1 MDVTP
6 IEFTAD
12 KPFVYMIYEQ
22 SSGTILFSQ
31 PLFFATILIKVAIK
45 SPYLQHSI
53 EMLCTF
59 FPTVITTLCAHKVS
73 TIWTKMP

>member
-22 SSGTILFSQ
+22 SSGTILF
-31 PLFFATILIKVAIK
+31 IG
-45 SPYLQHSI
+45 
-53 EMLCTF
+53 
-59 FPTVITTLCAHKVS
+59 HK
-73 TIWTKMP
+73 M